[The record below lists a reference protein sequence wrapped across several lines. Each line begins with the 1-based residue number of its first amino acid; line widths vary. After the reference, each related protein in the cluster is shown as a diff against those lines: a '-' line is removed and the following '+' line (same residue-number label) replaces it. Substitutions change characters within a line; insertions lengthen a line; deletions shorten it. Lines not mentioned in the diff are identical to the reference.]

1 MILQQLHICVVE
13 LIIYKVGILDLSE
26 SVYNI

>member
-1 MILQQLHICVVE
+1 MILQQLYICVAE
-13 LIIYKVGILDLSE
+13 LFIYKVGILDLSE